1 MPITQANIKKFYA
14 NVVQGNT
21 NIINPKVQRL
31 RKTSNT
37 NIQEEQP
44 TLLKKLE
51 LLHPI
56 HT

>member
-14 NVVQGNT
+14 NVVQGIT

-31 RKTSNT
+31 RKTSDL
-37 NIQEEQP
+37 NIQEEP
-44 TLLKKLE
+44 LNLLKKLE

>member
-1 MPITQANIKKFYA
+1 MQITQANVKKFYA

-21 NIINPKVQRL
+21 NIINPKVQHL
-31 RKTSNT
+31 RKTSET
-37 NIQEEQP
+37 NIQEEPP
-44 TLLKKLE
+44 TLLQKLE

>member
-44 TLLKKLE
+44 TLSKKLE